1 MSRHNPDPNRLISW
15 RGWFRFYLT
24 AWRRGWEE
32 RETHPSRW
40 CPYPCPCPFSRLK
53 PIPKTYTFYYLPRFF
68 NHALS
73 DRWRA
78 ERRVWMTGSGAEPE
92 CHLRAGVIY
101 DWRLD
106 WQSRKSHNTW
116 SVDRWSISQSEGS
129 GGRGEKAVGRRK
141 GGRRK
146 EGYNLKWRKKLLS
159 ERYCSFLFSLM
170 FLIVATSLLSVA
182 VHSRVWSSS
191 TQKSYYSHLGLHFS
205 ISITTS
211 IWCSMSLPR
220 PRLTPT
226 HPLGTPT
233 FQHPHART

>member
-1 MSRHNPDPNRLISW
+1 MMSLPLPNP
-15 RGWFRFYLT
+15 FLT
-24 AWRRGWEE
+24 IK
-32 RETHPSRW
+32 THSQNVR
-40 CPYPCPCPFSRLK
+40 
-53 PIPKTYTFYYLPRFF
+53 FYYLPRFF

-78 ERRVWMTGSGAEPE
+78 ERRVWMTESGAEPE
-92 CHLRAGVIY
+92 CHLTAGVIY

-116 SVDRWSISQSEGS
+116 SVDRGSISQSEGS
-129 GGRGEKAVGRRK
+129 GGRGEKAVGRRN

-146 EGYNLKWRKKLLS
+146 EGYTLKWRKKLLS
-159 ERYCSFLFSLM
+159 GRYCSFLFSLM
-170 FLIVATSLLSVA
+170 FLIIATSILSVA

-191 TQKSYYSHLGLHFS
+191 THKSYYSHLGLHFS
-205 ISITTS
+205 ISIPTS
-211 IWCSMSLPR
+211 ILCSMSLPR
-220 PRLTPT
+220 PRFTPT

>member
-15 RGWFRFYLT
+15 RGWFRFYWT

-92 CHLRAGVIY
+92 CHLTAGVIY

-129 GGRGEKAVGRRK
+129 GGRGEKRQLEGERWEKERRLQPEVKKETAVW
-141 GGRRK
+141 
-146 EGYNLKWRKKLLS
+146 EILFFSILAHVP
-159 ERYCSFLFSLM
+159 YCSNILTICCCPF
-170 FLIVATSLLSVA
+170 ASVELEYTK
-182 VHSRVWSSS
+182 VILQSSRSS
-191 TQKSYYSHLGLHFS
+191 F
-205 ISITTS
+205 
-211 IWCSMSLPR
+211 
-220 PRLTPT
+220 
-226 HPLGTPT
+226 
-233 FQHPHART
+233 